1 MVIELAKNMDYYQAT
16 DVVKFLMEGLASGVM
31 HQAGK
36 ELFDTV
42 KERFVGQPKAEQA
55 IEQLEASQGNAP
67 EAIRTLEVLL
77 EAEII
82 KDDNY
87 ADRLRKLTAA
97 VRNESGQE
105 AAIDLHTT
113 ESVEIGKIEQS
124 MEDSIGKQVA
134 GKNITGKSIKI
145 DGITQTQKQL
155 DRDL

>member
-1 MVIELAKNMDYYQAT
+1 MDRSQAA
-16 DVVKFLMEGLASGVM
+16 DIIKFLLEGLASGVM
-31 HQAGK
+31 RQAGK

-55 IEQLEASQGNAP
+55 IAQLAASAGTAP
-67 EAIRTLEVLL
+67 EAVRTLEILL

-87 ADRLRKLTAA
+87 ADRLRQLMVLIKQENL
-97 VRNESGQE
+97 QE
-105 AAIDLHTT
+105 AAIDLHAT

-124 MEDSIGKQVA
+124 FENATGKQVA
-134 GKNITGKSIKI
+134 GKNMTAQSIKI
-145 DGITQTQKQL
+145 DGITQTQKQVNSTI